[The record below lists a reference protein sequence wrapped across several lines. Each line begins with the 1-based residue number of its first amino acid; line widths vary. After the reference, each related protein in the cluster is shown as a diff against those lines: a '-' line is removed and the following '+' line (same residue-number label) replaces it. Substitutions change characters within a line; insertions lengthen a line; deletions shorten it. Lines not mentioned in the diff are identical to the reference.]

1 MKEAKPKYQVGD
13 LLVIEYEDKSTS
25 IMPVDSITKDEYG
38 RYVYHHQVTDNCF
51 ALLYED
57 DVKRRIKPDTKKY
70 EEYQLY
76 LKLKKK
82 YG

>member
-1 MKEAKPKYQVGD
+1 
-13 LLVIEYEDKSTS
+13 
-25 IMPVDSITKDEYG
+25 MPVDSVSTDDDG
-38 RYVYHHQVTDNCF
+38 RFIYHHKVTGNCF

-57 DVKRRIKPDTKKY
+57 DVKRRIKPGTKKY